1 MKKLIIISFDDTMMS
16 HKKDIKKSLEVE
28 KKHGVINNISYMNNL
43 GLDIVEII
51 KESKDFD
58 ELIIVFESG
67 IKVDKDVFKFIKKNV
82 EKPLWFYKYD
92 SSSKFDNLVEKL
104 QLVSKDKD
112 NNIED
117 ELLKLYSDGYSDEY
131 IEELFSEL
139 SMTFDDL
146 VNIIVAKHIKGNS
159 NRLSDDLKMAV
170 SNRDKNGISR
180 KSIAK
185 ELDVTY
191 KTIQR
196 ACEKYGNPNKNM
208 ERVDE
213 ENVSEFLTENYQID
227 NKTKIL
233 ICPKCNRKTS
243 KIDTG
248 WSTETY
254 YCRHCLEEYSIRF
267 KNGKKQLYR
276 VKWEN
281 IN

>member
-117 ELLKLYSDGYSDEY
+117 ELLKLYSDLHLKWF
-131 IEELFSEL
+131 IEVLEMITVEQGDKIRVPLSKRIVEGEDYGEVLQEGRNQLFAIL
-139 SMTFDDL
+139 NN
-146 VNIIVAKHIKGNS
+146 NI
-159 NRLSDDLKMAV
+159 
-170 SNRDKNGISR
+170 
-180 KSIAK
+180 
-185 ELDVTY
+185 E
-191 KTIQR
+191 
-196 ACEKYGNPNKNM
+196 
-208 ERVDE
+208 
-213 ENVSEFLTENYQID
+213 
-227 NKTKIL
+227 
-233 ICPKCNRKTS
+233 
-243 KIDTG
+243 
-248 WSTETY
+248 
-254 YCRHCLEEYSIRF
+254 
-267 KNGKKQLYR
+267 
-276 VKWEN
+276 
-281 IN
+281 